1 MRLNIVKSKN
11 AEQLYIIKSFRKGSK
26 NTSRIVRKLGTI
38 ASLLPVHDNDRE
50 KVIAWAK
57 EEARLMT
64 EAEENNSLKIPIE
77 LSETKQLSM
86 GEQLTFNGGYL
97 FLQKMFNKL
106 GLNKICKSISQKY
119 DFQYD
124 LSSVLANLIYARIL
138 SPSSKLS
145 SFEYMQEQIGRAHV

>member
-26 NTSRIVRKLGTI
+26 NTSRIVRKLGTM
-38 ASLLPVHDNDRE
+38 ASLLPSHDNDRD

-64 EAEENNSLKIPIE
+64 EAEENNTLSIPIE
-77 LSETKQLSM
+77 LSEGKQLAI
-86 GEQLTFNGGYL
+86 GEQVSFNGGYL
-97 FLQKMFNKL
+97 FLQKMYHKL
-106 GLNKICKSISQKY
+106 GLGKICNDISKRY
-119 DFQYD
+119 EFQYD

-145 SFEYMQEQIGRAHV
+145 SFEYMQELIETAS